1 MSSLPSF
8 MIWNGRPPETGGTL
22 HSPSRI
28 IPDFRSWRVWS
39 PSDAIAG
46 MLRTLGLSRSGSASE
61 AHDRHSRQR
70 PAQLAAT
77 AALLP
82 CQPPPAAGGE
92 GGGGGGG
99 TPQPLYSLALQSPP
113 EVVLTLA
120 SFAVTKL
127 AYVRVTKAFRELYM
141 RESGIDVR
149 FRLTFA
155 ASGVQARAVIDGLP
169 ADIVALAL
177 PLDLDK
183 IVQAGIIYPDWRQRY
198 PCNAIVCETTVAF
211 VVRQGNPK
219 NIRTWDDLTRPDVEV
234 VLANP
239 KTAGVARWIF
249 LALWGAKMKQ
259 GHAASLDY
267 VTKVFENVVVQ
278 PRDAREASDVFYK
291 QKVGDVLLTYE
302 NEVILT
308 NEVYGDKAL
317 PYLVPS
323 YNIRIECPLALVDK
337 VVESRG
343 PEVQK
348 AATTFCRF
356 LFTAAAQSEF
366 AKLGFRINPRTCKEV
381 ATQQTGLPP
390 AQLWQVDKEL
400 GGWAKAQEQF
410 FDAGA
415 ILDHIQSDVGK
426 LRVKKQQAAAAAGRR

>member
-1 MSSLPSF
+1 MASIPIASS
-8 MIWNGRPPETGGTL
+8 GQ
-22 HSPSRI
+22 
-28 IPDFRSWRVWS
+28 SWIV
-39 PSDAIAG
+39 D
-46 MLRTLGLSRSGSASE
+46 
-61 AHDRHSRQR
+61 
-70 PAQLAAT
+70 AAT
-77 AALLP
+77 
-82 CQPPPAAGGE
+82 QH
-92 GGGGGGG
+92 
-99 TPQPLYSLALQSPP
+99 P

-127 AYVRVTKAFRELYM
+127 AYVRVTKAFREVYM
-141 RESGIDVR
+141 REAGVDVR

-183 IVQAGIIYPDWRQRY
+183 IVSAGLISPSWRDAYPSKS
-198 PCNAIVCETTVAF
+198 IVCETTVAF
-211 VVRQGNPK
+211 VVRNGNPK
-219 NIRTWDDLTRPDVEV
+219 NIRTWDDLTRPGVEV

-259 GHAASLDY
+259 GAAASLAY

-337 VVESRG
+337 VVQARG
-343 PEVQK
+343 PDVQK
-348 AATTFCRF
+348 AAEAFCSF
-356 LFTAAAQSEF
+356 LFTAPAQVEF
-366 AKLGFRINPRTCKEV
+366 AKLGFRVNPRTCKEV
-381 ATQQTGLPP
+381 AVQQTGLPP
-390 AQLWQVDKEL
+390 ATLWQVDKEL
-400 GGWAKAQEQF
+400 GGWAAAQARF

-415 ILDHIQSDVGK
+415 ILDDIQSSVGK
-426 LRVKKQQAAAAAGRR
+426 MRAAMREAAAVAARNR

>member
-1 MSSLPSF
+1 MSILPTNKV
-8 MIWNGRPPETGGTL
+8 WHGRCPEAGENAQ
-22 HSPSRI
+22 SSRI
-28 IPDFRSWRVWS
+28 TSGLRILRMWAPINTSITRILQNLGLA
-39 PSDAIAG
+39 SDA
-46 MLRTLGLSRSGSASE
+46 SASE
-61 AHDRHSRQR
+61 HRDQR
-70 PAQLAAT
+70 KPLRPVQLAT
-77 AALLP
+77 MAALLP
-82 CQPPPAAGGE
+82 CQPPPADS
-92 GGGGGGG
+92 GGGGGGN
-99 TPQPLYSLALQSPP
+99 PVPNPLYNLALQPP
-113 EVVLTLA
+113 QEVVLTLA

-127 AYVRVTKAFRELYM
+127 AYVRVTKAFRELYL

-183 IVQAGIIYPDWRQRY
+183 IVSAGIIYPDWRTRY
-198 PCNAIVCETTVAF
+198 PCNSIVCETTVAF

-219 NIRTWDDLTRPDVEV
+219 NIGTWDDLTRPDVEV

-249 LALWGAKMKQ
+249 LALWGAKMRH
-259 GHAASLDY
+259 GPAAALNY

-337 VVESRG
+337 VVEGRG
-343 PEVQK
+343 PDVQK
-348 AATTFCRF
+348 AANTFCRF

-366 AKLGFRINPRTCKEV
+366 SKLGFRINPRTCKEV
-381 ATQQTGLPP
+381 AVQQTGLPP

-400 GGWAKAQEQF
+400 GGWAKAQAEF

-415 ILDHIQSDVGK
+415 ILDKIQSDVGK
-426 LRVKKQQAAAAAGRR
+426 KRVVKQQAAAAAGRR

>member
-1 MSSLPSF
+1 MSLSSGVAAGGVVHAGDGGASSWLAKALRWPPSP
-8 MIWNGRPPETGGTL
+8 GAPQPAPSPGPGSTPSADPASSAAASSAAHRQRQQP
-22 HSPSRI
+22 PSR
-28 IPDFRSWRVWS
+28 PYLL
-39 PSDAIAG
+39 A
-46 MLRTLGLSRSGSASE
+46 
-61 AHDRHSRQR
+61 
-70 PAQLAAT
+70 LAA
-77 AALLP
+77 LP
-82 CQPPPAAGGE
+82 PPPPPPPAQGDY
-92 GGGGGGG
+92 GGGGAS
-99 TPQPLYSLALQSPP
+99 TQPLGELAAAGSAP

-127 AYVRVTKAFRELYM
+127 AYVRVTKAFREAYL
-141 RESGIDVR
+141 REAGVDVR

-169 ADIVALAL
+169 ADVVALAL

-183 IVQAGIIYPDWRQRY
+183 IVGAGLIDPGWRTRY
-198 PCNAIVCETTVAF
+198 PSSSVVAETTVAF

-219 NIRTWDDLTRPDVEV
+219 NIRTWDDLTRPGVQV

-249 LALWGAKMKQ
+249 LALWGARMKA
-259 GHAASLDY
+259 GAAAALEY
-267 VTKVFENVVVQ
+267 VRKVFENVVVQ

-317 PYLVPS
+317 PYLVPN

-337 VVESRG
+337 VVDARG
-343 PEVQK
+343 PEVRR
-348 AATTFCRF
+348 AAADFCRF
-356 LFTAAAQSEF
+356 LFTAPAQSEF
-366 AKLGFRINPRTCKEV
+366 ARLGFRVNPRTCKEV
-381 ATQQTGLPP
+381 AAAQTGLPP
-390 AQLWQVDKEL
+390 AKLWQVDKEL
-400 GGWAKAQEQF
+400 GGWAAAQRRF

-415 ILDHIQSDVGK
+415 ILDDIQAHVGR
-426 LRVKKQQAAAAAGRR
+426 LRADQRRGGATA

>member
-1 MSSLPSF
+1 MQQSAASS
-8 MIWNGRPPETGGTL
+8 
-22 HSPSRI
+22 
-28 IPDFRSWRVWS
+28 
-39 PSDAIAG
+39 
-46 MLRTLGLSRSGSASE
+46 SADGE
-61 AHDRHSRQR
+61 LARRQSNSTNT
-70 PAQLAAT
+70 LAAT
-77 AALLP
+77 SLCAS
-82 CQPPPAAGGE
+82 QPPGSGGDGGND
-92 GGGGGGG
+92 GGGGGNHAK
-99 TPQPLYSLALQSPP
+99 PLYDLGALQQQ

-127 AYVRVTKAFRELYM
+127 AYVRVTKAFREAYQRQTGL
-141 RESGIDVR
+141 DVR

-169 ADIVALAL
+169 ADLVALAL

-183 IVQAGIIYPDWRQRY
+183 IVAAGLTAPDWRSRH
-198 PCNAIVCETTVAF
+198 PCNATVCETTVAF

-219 NIRTWDDLTRPDVEV
+219 DIRTWDDLTRPDIQI

-249 LALWGAKMKQ
+249 LALWGAKMKK
-259 GHAASLDY
+259 GSVTALDY
-267 VTKVFENVVVQ
+267 VTRVFENVVVQ

-337 VVESRG
+337 VVEARG
-343 PEVQK
+343 PEVMQ
-348 AATTFCRF
+348 AAVEFCRY
-356 LFTAAAQSEF
+356 LFTPAAQLEF
-366 AKLGFRINPRTCKEV
+366 AKLGFRVNPQTCKEV
-381 ATQQTGLPP
+381 ASQQTGLPA
-390 AQLWQVDKEL
+390 AQLWQVDREL
-400 GGWAKAQEQF
+400 GGWASAQVRF

-415 ILDHIQSDVGK
+415 ILDEIQMSVGRK
-426 LRVKKQQAAAAAGRR
+426 RAEERNAANNRR

>member
-1 MSSLPSF
+1 QQQQQQQQTQQRRR
-8 MIWNGRPPETGGTL
+8 WRRRHL
-22 HSPSRI
+22 H
-28 IPDFRSWRVWS
+28 
-39 PSDAIAG
+39 
-46 MLRTLGLSRSGSASE
+46 
-61 AHDRHSRQR
+61 
-70 PAQLAAT
+70 LAT
-77 AALLP
+77 SAALLP
-82 CQPPPAAGGE
+82 CQPPPADGGD
-92 GGGGGGG
+92 GGSGG
-99 TPQPLYSLALQSPP
+99 PMPNPLYSLAVQSPQ

-141 RESGIDVR
+141 LEAGVDVR

-183 IVQAGIIYPDWRQRY
+183 IVAAGIIHPDWRNRY
-198 PCNAIVCETTVAF
+198 PCNSIVCETTVAF

-249 LALWGAKMKQ
+249 LALWGAKMRH
-259 GHAASLDY
+259 GHEAALNY
-267 VTKVFENVVVQ
+267 VTKVFGNVVVQ

-337 VVESRG
+337 VVEGRG
-343 PEVQK
+343 PQVQK

-356 LFTAAAQSEF
+356 LFTPAAQSEF

-381 ATQQTGLPP
+381 AARQTGLPP

-400 GGWAKAQEQF
+400 GGWARAQEQF

-415 ILDHIQSDVGK
+415 ILDKIQSSVGQQ
-426 LRVKKQQAAAAAGRR
+426 RVAKQQAAGSA